1 MARKDSEETLRALA
15 GDYAAGDLSLG
26 ELVRYVYIVGQ
37 IDGNEKMLDA
47 FDMLGDAGHP
57 FDVARV
63 ALRQKFI
70 EEMMAIYAS
79 TAAGGDVECDA

>member
-1 MARKDSEETLRALA
+1 MRKDSEGTLRALA

-47 FDMLGDAGHP
+47 FDMLGSQGHS

-63 ALRQKFI
+63 ALRQKFV

-79 TAAGGDVECDA
+79 TAAEYDVECDA

>member
-47 FDMLGDAGHP
+47 FDMLGSQGHS

-70 EEMMAIYAS
+70 EEMMAICA
-79 TAAGGDVECDA
+79 AAGGEVECDA